1 MVFAFTFSH
10 PKRGRQTNAFKHDEK
25 KQAFT
30 GNWQLNTS
38 LKNMRQP
45 DKASAPTQKQAAG
58 HVMISQ
64 AGHADGGCTSE
75 LLLLSRSL
83 QKLVYFMA
91 YLEEVKRLDH
101 LSVLEELEGFPL

>member
-1 MVFAFTFSH
+1 
-10 PKRGRQTNAFKHDEK
+10 
-25 KQAFT
+25 
-30 GNWQLNTS
+30 
-38 LKNMRQP
+38 MRQP

-83 QKLVYFMA
+83 QKLIYFMA

-101 LSVLEELEGFPL
+101 LSVLELEGFPL